1 MFWAVPIS
9 IVIAL
14 AMYLS
19 IVGWARERRRERE
32 MFYDHETARRMLER
46 DGGTA
51 QDVIAWSRERDSASL
66 RRWRESLVLAAYVMI
81 GAGVGMLV
89 GLHHLNNDRS
99 YWPLGFIPL
108 VIGIAIAGFA
118 VRSRERV

>member
-14 AMYLS
+14 AIYLS
-19 IVGWARERRRERE
+19 IVGFARERRIERE

-51 QDVIAWSRERDSASL
+51 QDVIAWSRERDDARR

-81 GAGVGMLV
+81 GAGAGIVA
-89 GLHHLNNDRS
+89 GLRVHPDRA
-99 YWPLGFIPL
+99 YWTLGFIPL
-108 VIGIAIAGFA
+108 ATGIAIGTFA
-118 VRSRERV
+118 LLRRDKP